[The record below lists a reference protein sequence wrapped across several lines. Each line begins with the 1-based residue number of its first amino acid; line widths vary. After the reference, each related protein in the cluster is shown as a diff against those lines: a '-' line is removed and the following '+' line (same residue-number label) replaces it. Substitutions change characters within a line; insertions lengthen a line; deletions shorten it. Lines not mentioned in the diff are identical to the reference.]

1 MTKRKKMALETR
13 TQVLGQTQAA
23 TSADRRYKDRV
34 FRAVFSEKEDLLEL
48 YNALRGSDYKNP
60 DDLEINTLEN
70 VLYLSMK
77 NDLSFL
83 IDGEI
88 HLYEHQSTMNPNM
101 PLRGLFYLADLF
113 KKYVEDQGE
122 NLYGSRRI
130 QLPAPY
136 YVVFYNGLEDQPDVQ
151 VMRLSESYIGA
162 ESDIHGVSDTENG
175 TSVGHKLESRG
186 IKEDWSPCLEMTAIV
201 LNVNLGHNRE
211 MMERCRKLNEY
222 ARFVS
227 IVRTYQDTEKD
238 LTKAINQA
246 LDECIRNNILA
257 KFLKK
262 NRSEVMNSLLCEY
275 DEEKFIARE
284 RKNSYADGEAHGL
297 AKGRTEGKAE
307 GKAEDILELLADI
320 GKVSPKLRRK
330 ILSQSSP
337 ELLTCWLKL
346 AARSSTLE
354 EFEKKIEI

>member
-1 MTKRKKMALETR
+1 MAKQTP
-13 TQVLGQTQAA
+13 VGTQASA
-23 TSADRRYKDRV
+23 TDRRYKDRV

-60 DDLEINTLEN
+60 DDLEINTLDN

-113 KKYVEDQGE
+113 KKYIEEREE
-122 NLYGSRRI
+122 NLYGSKQI

-136 YVVFYNGLEDQPDVQ
+136 YVVFYNGLEEQPDVQ
-151 VMRLSESYIGA
+151 VIRLSESYMKTESRAHDGFGA
-162 ESDIHGVSDTENG
+162 FRSYDASGISGTAAPINEMDTD
-175 TSVGHKLESRG
+175 TKLESEGFKG
-186 IKEDWSPCLEMTAIV
+186 ILSPCLEMTAVV
-201 LNVNLGHNRE
+201 LNVNLGHNEE
-211 MMERCRKLNEY
+211 MMERCGKLDEY
-222 ARFVS
+222 AQFVS
-227 IVRTYQDTEKD
+227 IVRMYQSTEKD
-238 LTKAINQA
+238 LTKAIRRA

-262 NRSEVMNSLLCEY
+262 NRGEVMNSLLCEY

-284 RKNSYADGEAHGL
+284 KKNSLEEGIL
-297 AKGRTEGKAE
+297 IGKAE
-307 GKAEDILELLADI
+307 GKAEGILELLEDI
-320 GKVSPKLRRK
+320 GKVSPKLRREV
-330 ILSQSSP
+330 LSQNSP
-337 ELLTCWLKL
+337 AILKKWLKL
-346 AARSSTLE
+346 AAKANSLE
-354 EFEKKIEI
+354 EFEQKRK